1 MSSAETI
8 ELPVSEYEALLQRSE
23 DLDDL
28 LAAMEADR
36 SGARI
41 PHPVALAIGEGR
53 SPVTSFRLHKGWTLR
68 ELASRAGLSP
78 GYLSQIERGIKPGSV
93 RVLSR
98 IARELGTTIDAL
110 TDDDGSDP
118 G

>member
-1 MSSAETI
+1 MASEETI
-8 ELPVSEYEALLQRSE
+8 ELPKAEYEALLQRSE

-28 LAAMEADR
+28 QAAMEADH
-36 SGARI
+36 SGTRI
-41 PHPVALAIGEGR
+41 PHPVALAISEGG
-53 SPVTSFRLHKGWTLR
+53 SPVTAFRTHKGWTLR
-68 ELASRAGLSP
+68 ELARRAGLSP

-93 RVLSR
+93 KVLSR

-110 TDDDGSDP
+110 TVDGESDL

>member
-1 MSSAETI
+1 MARAETI
-8 ELPVSEYEALLQRSE
+8 ELPKAEYEALLQRSE

-41 PHPVALAIGEGR
+41 PHPVALAIGEGG
-53 SPVTSFRLHKGWTLR
+53 SPVTAFRVHSGLTLR
-68 ELASRAGLSP
+68 ELAKRAGLSP
-78 GYLSQIERGIKPGSV
+78 GYLSQIERGVKPGSV
-93 RVLSR
+93 AVLSR

-110 TDDDGSDP
+110 TVDGESDL

>member
-1 MSSAETI
+1 MASAETI
-8 ELPVSEYEALLQRSE
+8 ELPKAEYEALLQRSQ

-41 PHPVALAIGEGR
+41 PHPVARAIGEGS
-53 SPVTSFRLHKGWTLR
+53 SPVTAFRVHSGLTLR
-68 ELASRAGLSP
+68 GLARRAGLSP

-93 RVLSR
+93 KVLSR

-110 TDDDGSDP
+110 MVAGERDLG
-118 G
+118 